1 MSIIEETRI
10 ALLELFPELAAA
22 DVEASAQAEA
32 EAQAK
37 AEAEAEATMSEPDAA
52 TAEQEA
58 QEPIPDDATK
68 EQEAETT
75 SAPEGAAPKT
85 EAGAKDDEQ
94 EPEEEE
100 PRQNGV
106 LVSDYVKQG
115 VHLDVLCDPDQVVD
129 AAQILDQAE
138 FFIEAI
144 TGVDWIKEDQLEVIY
159 DYNRNDDQLCRVV
172 VRTRIPRSE
181 PVIPTISSIFPG
193 ADWHERET
201 YDFFGI
207 RFQGHSN
214 LIRILLPEDADFYPL
229 LKDFTP

>member
-1 MSIIEETRI
+1 MSIIEQTRR
-10 ALLELFPELAAA
+10 ALLELFPEQAAA
-22 DVEASAQAEA
+22 DAAAR
-32 EAQAK
+32 AK
-37 AEAEAEATMSEPDAA
+37 AEAEAQVKASMPEEEAETADLEVTEP
-52 TAEQEA
+52 T
-58 QEPIPDDATK
+58 PDDSAK

-75 SAPEGAAPKT
+75 AAPEGEASKSKAKASDDKEKT
-85 EAGAKDDEQ
+85 EDEG
-94 EPEEEE
+94 

-106 LVSDYVKQG
+106 LVSDYSKRG
-115 VHLDVLCDPDQVVD
+115 VHLDVLCEPEQVVD
-129 AAQILDQAE
+129 AAQILDQAG

-144 TGVDWIKEDQLEVIY
+144 TGVDWIKEDQIEVIY
-159 DYNRNDDQLCRVV
+159 DYNCYDDPICRVV

-181 PVIPTISSIFPG
+181 PEVPTISNIFPG

-207 RFQGHSN
+207 RFKGHSN